1 VRCINAIGTDPPAAV
16 VPERLSDD
24 VFAPA
29 VLKANVYVWRTYPP
43 LPMTHIRNSV
53 DLTENA
59 SESATKKLRVDFERE
74 EHSVAIP
81 HLIRSHVRA
90 LPR

>member
-1 VRCINAIGTDPPAAV
+1 VRCDNVIGTDPPAAV

-29 VLKANVYVWRTYPP
+29 VLKADVYVWRTYPP
-43 LPMTHIRNSV
+43 LPTTHIRNSV
-53 DLTENA
+53 DPTENT

-74 EHSVAIP
+74 EYSAAIT